1 MGVIRADIHRRDLV
15 YLCPKLDVVRTA
27 IMGVIRADI
36 HKVSPYMIFIGLITL
51 SSCCSSDSDED
62 VQPAPQE
69 PVTDTRVPITFS
81 GQQGEEQ
88 VGPTPAHTR
97 SQQRSASAAPG
108 GLTFSQS
115 TTPFATRE
123 GGEEAS
129 GVKANRA
136 YEANEKIAATRAAV
150 TRAGTPLSDLNVHS
164 FKVWGYKN
172 MEYTGS
178 SYGGLQTVMPAYT
191 VNWINN
197 SAATTVTNS
206 SGWEYL
212 AQEADNDPEQT
223 PKYWDWGAAAYRFF
237 ALTAVGANEPNE
249 AHEPNET
256 RSFTM
261 TADASPIRTG
271 EGTADQKIAANI
283 ADAPYF
289 TKLWFSTGNAGDYPT
304 RQFGQ
309 PVQLEFLKP
318 FARVRFL
325 FIYSYASEGIKVR
338 KKEFKPSD
346 GSQIYRKG
354 TVTVTYPL
362 EGTATSESYSVTPVA
377 VTDVY
382 TAVADGTTLTS
393 GNTYYTSSAG
403 DGKFVSNGTEESNG
417 TNYFTL
423 TDKRKLD
430 AFTEEYIAEGSEKWY
445 TVLPALSQGSYTMY
459 VRMNNDAADKTAVVP
474 AEYMT
479 WLPGYSYTYI
489 FKITEEGGIKIDMV
503 QSAVT
508 PWVPMS
514 GNHEVY
520 NW

>member
-1 MGVIRADIHRRDLV
+1 
-15 YLCPKLDVVRTA
+15 
-27 IMGVIRADI
+27 MGVIRADI
-36 HKVSPYMIFIGLITL
+36 HKVSPYVILIALTL

-129 GVKANRA
+129 G
-136 YEANEKIAATRAAV
+136 ETRAAV

-212 AQEADNDPEQT
+212 AQQTGSDPEQT

-237 ALTAVGANEPNE
+237 AVTAGATVGATDGNTNQ
-249 AHEPNET
+249 
-256 RSFTM
+256 FTM
-261 TADASPIRTG
+261 TADASPVREG

-325 FIYSYASEGIKVR
+325 FIYSYVTEGIKIR
-338 KKEFKPSD
+338 GKAFKPSD
-346 GSQIYRKG
+346 NTKIARKG

-362 EGTATSESYSVTPVA
+362 TGTEIKESYSATPNA
-377 VTDVY
+377 SP
-382 TAVADGTTLTS
+382 ADG
-393 GNTYYTSSAG
+393 
-403 DGKFVSNGTEESNG
+403 EE
-417 TNYFTL
+417 
-423 TDKRKLD
+423 LD
-430 AFTEEYIAEGSEKWY
+430 AFTEEYIPDGGPTKEIWY
-445 TVLPALSQGSYTMY
+445 TVLPRTSQGSYTMS
-459 VRMNNDAADKTAVVP
+459 VWMNSHFPPSDPPTATATVP
-474 AEYMT
+474 AQYMT

-489 FKITEEGGIKIDMV
+489 FKITEEGGVEIEQVM
-503 QSAVT
+503 SAILDWT
-508 PWVPMS
+508 DIE